1 MPTTL
6 CLPYTILTILR
17 FHSLMSKSRATA
29 QIMINVRNREYPGA
43 TFLRT
48 FPLKHEIIDSNTLQ
62 ITYERTQ
69 VYIWGPENQNEQYF
83 RFRIPRGLPLGRRGL
98 SPVYF
103 CSKIEGLPSTNSKA
117 SETFSSI
124 ISANLDWGK
133 SHRQIIDFSR
143 GLAAPDENM
152 HKNHKKNHNN
162 SKFHRLIRL
171 NTESFSSIPSAGID
185 WGRAHRQIINFSRGL
200 GVPGEKLYF
209 QHPEPQKNHIS
220 RLLSNFSTRASTGIS
235 TDHSKARKIA
245 CSQKSLLL
253 LTQLHRSRTDDPPI
267 NRNSKLVRINFN
279 PNFQTAFSD
288 VFYNK

>member
-171 NTESFSSIPSAGID
+171 NTESFSSITSAGID
-185 WGRAHRQIINFSRGL
+185 WGRAHRQIIDFSRGL

-209 QHPEPQKNHIS
+209 QHPEP
-220 RLLSNFSTRASTGIS
+220 
-235 TDHSKARKIA
+235 
-245 CSQKSLLL
+245 
-253 LTQLHRSRTDDPPI
+253 
-267 NRNSKLVRINFN
+267 
-279 PNFQTAFSD
+279 
-288 VFYNK
+288 